1 MKSMLKTIQ
10 LLFSAELCAQCG
22 RFIQCLHACLCYVS
36 VADMKT
42 IEKISMMKT
51 HKSWGATWIGS
62 PLGTSGVDGFGI
74 MEQRVSLN

>member
-36 VADMKT
+36 VADRVMKN
-42 IEKISMMKT
+42 
-51 HKSWGATWIGS
+51 HKSWAGVLVATWIGS